1 MKQKREE
8 ASCVRQSSSRRLS
21 PPRFRVSALAQDGYV
36 VGITAALTGPP
47 ASTYAPAIEALRI
60 YLDRVNAA
68 GGINGRKVNLVI
80 QDDSAEPSKAAAN
93 AKKLLTQDNAVLM
106 INASL
111 SSTYAPVVN
120 EARNAGVPLLFAAS
134 VCPKDVYP
142 PAAGG
147 QFCTT
152 AFASTFDSRAAL
164 SFIKETAKEPVKIGF
179 AAMAIPLSRGEIDF
193 AESQAGPLGMT
204 AVDKEIIPPP
214 TADYTPFAT
223 KIKDAGAN
231 WVFSWAPWV
240 TQVRTFE
247 ALRRLGWTGDY
258 LTWAHL
264 EAEGELKRI
273 KDGKLLVIGANALF
287 DDNLPVQKEIADAVK
302 TGGHQVSAR
311 ADDRRVD
318 RRHGD
323 RSCTEGRRLADDGGE
338 SASLDA
344 GPQGRPERPARRPD
358 RVDQGQSLPHQAVLP
373 RLSLGWREDRGGEG
387 LVRLRREVS
396 GAVPSSPAGAA
407 QRRSPGI
414 HAQPD

>member
-1 MKQKREE
+1 MR
-8 ASCVRQSSSRRLS
+8 SSMVLVAGLATALAT
-21 PPRFRVSALAQDGYV
+21 PALAQDAYV

-47 ASTYAPAIEALRI
+47 ASTYAPAIDALRI
-60 YLDRVNAA
+60 YIDRVNKA
-68 GGINGRKVNLVI
+68 GGVNGKKINLVI

-111 SSTYAPVVN
+111 SSTYAPVVA
-120 EARNAGVPLLFAAS
+120 EARNAGVPLLFASS

-142 PAAGG
+142 PAQAG

-152 AFASTFDSRAAL
+152 AFAATYDSRAAL
-164 SFIKETAKEPVKIGF
+164 AFIKETAKEPVKIGF
-179 AAMAIPLSRGEIDF
+179 SAMAIPLSRGEIDF

-258 LTWAHL
+258 VTWAHL

-273 KDGKLLVIGANALF
+273 KDGKLFVVGANALF
-287 DDNLPVQKEIADAVK
+287 EDNLPVQKEIAAAVK
-302 TGGHQVSAR
+302 EAGGKYPAEQM
-311 ADDRRVD
+311 
-318 RRHGD
+318 
-323 RSCTEGRRLADDGGE
+323 TEGWIAGMVIEAAIKGAGKDANAAKIQ
-338 SASLDA
+338 ASMQNLK
-344 GPQGRPERPARRPD
+344 
-358 RVDQGQSLPHQAVLP
+358 VDLKGL
-373 RLSLGWREDRGGEG
+373 RGGPIEWTKDNHFRTKQFYRVYRWDG
-387 LVRLRREVS
+387 SKIALVKDWFAYDVK
-396 GAVPSSPAGAA
+396 
-407 QRRSPGI
+407 
-414 HAQPD
+414 

>member
-1 MKQKREE
+1 MR
-8 ASCVRQSSSRRLS
+8 SSIAIAGAFTAVLAG
-21 PPRFRVSALAQDGYV
+21 SALAQDGYLI
-36 VGITAALTGPP
+36 GITAALTGPP

-68 GGINGRKVNLVI
+68 GGINGKKVNLVI

-93 AKKLLTQDNAVLM
+93 AKKLLTQDNAILM

-120 EARNAGVPLLFAAS
+120 EAKNAGVPLLFAAS

-142 PAAGG
+142 SAAEG

-164 SFIKETAKEPVKIGF
+164 SFVKETAKEPVKIGF

-193 AESQAGPLGMT
+193 AETQAPPLGMQ

-247 ALRRLGWTGDY
+247 ALRRLGWAGDY

-273 KDGKLLVIGANALF
+273 KDGNLFVIGANALF
-287 DDNLPVQKEIADAVK
+287 DDNLPVQKEIADAV
-302 TGGHQVSAR
+302 QR
-311 ADDRRVD
+311 A
-318 RRHGD
+318 GAKYP
-323 RSCTEGRRLADDGGE
+323 SEQMTEGWI
-338 SASLDA
+338 A
-344 GPQGRPERPARRPD
+344 GMMIEAALKGAGWPATPARVQASMTNLK
-358 RVDQGQSLPHQAVLP
+358 VDLKGL
-373 RLSLGWREDRGGEG
+373 RGGPIEWTKDNHFRTKQYYR
-387 LVRLRREVS
+387 VYRWD
-396 GAVPSSPAGAA
+396 GAKVVVVKDWFAY
-407 QRRSPGI
+407 
-414 HAQPD
+414 DVK